1 MGLAIDTIDVIATA
15 MEISN
20 IDLEI
25 SLIDNRRQRLS
36 FTIQDLSTE
45 FSTKLSQ
52 KNIDL
57 SDDLATDEEKDDLEL
72 DWEQFKIEYD
82 VAMAKLN
89 SQDKVLEE
97 ERTKLEVI
105 LYDERLTTLEVQ
117 KVMISADVSRNKR
130 KKVVDTLAATLILQS
145 YLDSIR

>member
-1 MGLAIDTIDVIATA
+1 MGLAVDTIDVIATA

-97 ERTKLEVI
+97 ERTKLESKRTM
-105 LYDERLTTLEVQ
+105 LSTHLESAEKRQQ
-117 KVMISADVSRNKR
+117 KNAE
-130 KKVVDTLAATLILQS
+130 AAGKGLGS
-145 YLDSIR
+145 

>member
-1 MGLAIDTIDVIATA
+1 MGLAVDTIDVIATA

-20 IDLEI
+20 LDLEI

-45 FSTKLSQ
+45 FSTRLSQ

-57 SDDLATDEEKDDLEL
+57 SDDLATDDEKDDLEL

-97 ERTKLEVI
+97 ERTKLESKRTM
-105 LYDERLTTLEVQ
+105 LSTHLESAEKRQQ
-117 KVMISADVSRNKR
+117 KNAESAGKGLGS
-130 KKVVDTLAATLILQS
+130 
-145 YLDSIR
+145 

>member
-97 ERTKLEVI
+97 ERTKLESKRTM
-105 LYDERLTTLEVQ
+105 LSTHLESAEKRQQ
-117 KVMISADVSRNKR
+117 KNAE
-130 KKVVDTLAATLILQS
+130 AAGKGLGS
-145 YLDSIR
+145 